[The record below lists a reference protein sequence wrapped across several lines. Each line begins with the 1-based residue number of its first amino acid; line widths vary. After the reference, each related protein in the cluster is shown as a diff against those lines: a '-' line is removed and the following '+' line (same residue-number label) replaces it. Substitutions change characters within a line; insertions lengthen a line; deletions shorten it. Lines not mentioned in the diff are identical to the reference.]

1 MKKAGCATSLS
12 TMEKILKEKPDDA
25 SAMNFIGYTLAIMG
39 KDMERAEKLVRKAL
53 EIKPDDGYIADSLAW
68 VLFKAGK
75 VDEALKYIEKAS
87 QKVKGDPIIA
97 EHLGDVLVA
106 RNRLNEA
113 REAYQRSLSINPYN
127 ILVEEKLHKLGPP
140 EPSQSKQ

>member
-1 MKKAGCATSLS
+1 
-12 TMEKILKEKPDDA
+12 
-25 SAMNFIGYTLAIMG
+25 
-39 KDMERAEKLVRKAL
+39 
-53 EIKPDDGYIADSLAW
+53 
-68 VLFKAGK
+68 
-75 VDEALKYIEKAS
+75 
-87 QKVKGDPIIA
+87 VKGDPIIA

-127 ILVEEKLHKLGPP
+127 ILVEEKLRKLGPS